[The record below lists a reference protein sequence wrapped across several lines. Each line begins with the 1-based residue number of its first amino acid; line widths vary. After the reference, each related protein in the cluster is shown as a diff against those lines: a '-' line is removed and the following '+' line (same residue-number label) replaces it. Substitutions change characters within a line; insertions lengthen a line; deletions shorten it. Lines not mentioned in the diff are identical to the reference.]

1 MTEQT
6 VEQVLAE
13 AAQASEA
20 ANKPKKERKPK
31 TEAAEGSAEPK
42 AKKERK
48 PKEPKAP
55 KLDADGNP
63 IVPKARNAVR
73 DDQTLHIT
81 DKGVEAKFREGTKR
95 HENFAAIADGMT
107 AGDYFAKVEGG
118 RASVG
123 TFLVWY
129 INEGYVEVGGNAVDV
144 QSEPATE

>member
-6 VEQVLAE
+6 VEEVLAE
-13 AAQASEA
+13 AAKASEA
-20 ANKPKKERKPK
+20 AVKPKKERKPK
-31 TEAAEGSAEPK
+31 AEAGAEGATEPK

-55 KLDADGNP
+55 KLDKDGNP
-63 IVPKARNAVR
+63 IAPKARNAVR

-95 HENFAAIADGMT
+95 HENFAAIKDGMT
-107 AGDYFAKVEGG
+107 AKEYFEKVEGG

-129 INEGYVEVGGNAVDV
+129 INEGYVEVGGN
-144 QSEPATE
+144 TEAAAAAE